1 MNLRTKA
8 PANAS
13 HLHIRFTAA
22 SSGSNPR
29 LVRNAFLQT
38 ILAAVAILI
47 LAPMVV
53 PAGSATGDLKRTFA
67 EMVRNVRVSEGP
79 TPFISFVNATVS
91 DIAGFRFAQFQIQP
105 KTGSATRPIK
115 ARYGRAYLEARGYF
129 NPQTGQLTI
138 PVFGLYAGRPNRVT
152 INLGFNIGFR
162 NNTRFVVDIT
172 TPPYDGGTYSN
183 PTVIQPRLPGTTLS
197 YDFILL
203 KNSADP
209 ITPIVIDTDAELR
222 WVGTAGVASFVS
234 GVFDNAFYLT
244 SGTSLLR
251 TEFDG
256 VTTPVAD
263 YSGIGVTGF
272 HHNID
277 PGREGMILDV
287 DTVNQTESVN
297 LEVDAAGNV
306 LRTWKLADIISAAM
320 IAGGDDPSLFVYPA
334 PTDWFHNNATTYRSS
349 DDSLIVSSRE
359 NFVIALDYDSGN
371 IKWILGDP
379 TKHWHEFPS
388 LRAFALTLAPGTL
401 PPIGEHALSM
411 SGDQLLLFDNGTG
424 SNFQQPPGESRN
436 YSAPRKYQI
445 DLNAFE
451 ATETWHYYPD
461 PSVLSMFCSSVYE
474 DAPDNY
480 VIDYTL
486 GDSTYTGIVGLDASG
501 NVAFNYHYVLDGC
514 GTAWNAIQIHWED
527 VNLQ

>member
-1 MNLRTKA
+1 MRFFVDFLVPSDKEGGVKTRLIA
-8 PANAS
+8 PLAT
-13 HLHIRFTAA
+13 LLCLLFIAA
-22 SSGSNPR
+22 EPR
-29 LVRNAFLQT
+29 QKV
-38 ILAAVAILI
+38 
-47 LAPMVV
+47 
-53 PAGSATGDLKRTFA
+53 G
-67 EMVRNVRVSEGP
+67 NVKLSEGP
-79 TPFISFVNATVS
+79 TPFISFVQTEVS
-91 DIAGFRFAQFQIQP
+91 DIANFRFAQFQIQP
-105 KTGSATRPIK
+105 KKGSVTRPIK
-115 ARYGRAYLEARGYF
+115 ARYARAYLEARGYF
-129 NPQTGQLTI
+129 NPQTGNLTI

-162 NNTRFVVDIT
+162 NNTRFVVNIT

-209 ITPIVIDTDAELR
+209 ITPIVIDTDAEIR

-234 GVFDNAFYLT
+234 GLFDNAFYLT

-287 DTVNQTESVN
+287 DTVDQTESVN

-306 LRTWKLADIISAAM
+306 LRTWNLADIISAAM
-320 IAGGDDPSLFVYPA
+320 IAGGDDPSQFVYPA

-424 SNFQQPPGESRN
+424 SNFQQPPGETRT

-445 DLNAFE
+445 DLGAFE
-451 ATETWHYYPD
+451 ATETWHYYAD
-461 PSVLSMFCSSVYE
+461 PSVYSAFCSSVYE

-486 GDSTYTGIVGLDASG
+486 GNNTFTGIVGLDASG
-501 NVAFNYHYVLDGC
+501 NVAFNYRLRTEMVVERL
-514 GTAWNAIQIHWED
+514 GTRFRSIGRT
-527 VNLQ
+527 